1 MFKNLKILSEKY
13 KEQKTIKFLNY
24 IVFLLS
30 IYYLWKKLEI
40 YELEKVRLLPSYSLL
55 VAVFLIFISFFL
67 QSIAWSKLFD
77 IHKPRFLIKAWL
89 SSNIAKY
96 IPLKVGV
103 IIKRINE
110 IKFHYPTLS
119 GKLITKNYFIEQV
132 IIIVTAVIISICYF
146 VESLLNFSIIFLIS
160 VLLMEIVQG
169 RSVKVKLFR
178 PFSIYLL
185 GQFFHLTALYTVSS
199 AIFDSN
205 SLEPA
210 SIYILSTIIG
220 MFVFTAPS
228 GIGVRESTFL
238 FFLAE
243 SFDPTSAITF
253 IVVVRILTTFIDVL
267 TYLLSLLFTK
277 K

>member
-13 KEQKTIKFLNY
+13 KEQKTIKLLNY
-24 IVFLLS
+24 LVFLLA

-40 YELEKVRLLPSYSLL
+40 YELEKVRLLSTYSLL
-55 VAVFLIFISFFL
+55 AAVFLIFISFFL
-67 QSIAWSKLFD
+67 QSIAWSKLFEID
-77 IHKPRFLIKAWL
+77 KPRFLIKAWL

-110 IKFHYPTLS
+110 IKSHHPTLS

-132 IIIVTAVIISICYF
+132 IIIVTAVLISICYF
-146 VESLLNFSIIFLIS
+146 VETLLNFSIIFLIS
-160 VLLMEIVQG
+160 VFLMEIVQG

-253 IVVVRILTTFIDVL
+253 IVVVRILTTIIDIL
-267 TYLLSLLFTK
+267 TYLLSMLFTK

>member
-13 KEQKTIKFLNY
+13 KEQKTIKLLNY
-24 IVFLLS
+24 LVFLLA

-40 YELEKVRLLPSYSLL
+40 YELEKVRLLSTYSLL
-55 VAVFLIFISFFL
+55 AAVFLIFISFFL
-67 QSIAWSKLFD
+67 QSIAWSKLFEID
-77 IHKPRFLIKAWL
+77 KPRFLIKAWL

-110 IKFHYPTLS
+110 IKSHHPTLS

-132 IIIVTAVIISICYF
+132 IIIVTAVLISICYF
-146 VESLLNFSIIFLIS
+146 VETLLNFSIIFLIS
-160 VLLMEIVQG
+160 VFLMEIVQG

-199 AIFDSN
+199 AIFDSD

-253 IVVVRILTTFIDVL
+253 IVVVRILTTIIDIL
-267 TYLLSLLFTK
+267 TYLLSMLFTK